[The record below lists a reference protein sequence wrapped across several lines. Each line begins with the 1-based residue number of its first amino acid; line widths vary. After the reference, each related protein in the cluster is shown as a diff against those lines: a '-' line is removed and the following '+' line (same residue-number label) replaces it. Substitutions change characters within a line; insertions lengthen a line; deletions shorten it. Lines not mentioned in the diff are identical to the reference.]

1 MGNVK
6 SKRTLDISSTPKKD
20 GVAVKVK
27 MATPPQPTFKDPEPR
42 LTLFSIDQILTT
54 LAPPILGWSLVLVI
68 MWSIPRIDY
77 VSPHRAGK
85 RHFSVSIML
94 IMEI

>member
-27 MATPPQPTFKDPEPR
+27 IAITISNFKPLAGPK
-42 LTLFSIDQILTT
+42 LTRFSIDQVPIK
-54 LAPPILGWSLVLVI
+54 LAPPILGWSG
-68 MWSIPRIDY
+68 PC
-77 VSPHRAGK
+77 
-85 RHFSVSIML
+85 
-94 IMEI
+94 

>member
-27 MATPPQPTFKDPEPR
+27 MAT
-42 LTLFSIDQILTT
+42 SITNI
-54 LAPPILGWSLVLVI
+54 
-68 MWSIPRIDY
+68 
-77 VSPHRAGK
+77 
-85 RHFSVSIML
+85 
-94 IMEI
+94 

>member
-27 MATPPQPTFKDPEPR
+27 IVTMRNIQSQRF
-42 LTLFSIDQILTT
+42 
-54 LAPPILGWSLVLVI
+54 
-68 MWSIPRIDY
+68 
-77 VSPHRAGK
+77 
-85 RHFSVSIML
+85 
-94 IMEI
+94 

>member
-27 MATPPQPTFKDPEPR
+27 MDISILSNFKPLTRPKLTR
-42 LTLFSIDQILTT
+42 LSIDQVPIK
-54 LAPPILGWSLVLVI
+54 LAPPILG
-68 MWSIPRIDY
+68 
-77 VSPHRAGK
+77 
-85 RHFSVSIML
+85 
-94 IMEI
+94 

>member
-27 MATPPQPTFKDPEPR
+27 IVTMNIFRATDLSQR
-42 LTLFSIDQILTT
+42 LLNL
-54 LAPPILGWSLVLVI
+54 
-68 MWSIPRIDY
+68 Y
-77 VSPHRAGK
+77 
-85 RHFSVSIML
+85 
-94 IMEI
+94 